1 MIHCD
6 DFHSLC
12 VSSGTLWSLTSGS
25 GAAVCECWVA
35 GPQLGS
41 SVPPTHAPGQ
51 AGPESPLRMPL
62 GSDQHPVNE
71 QLL

>member
-41 SVPPTHAPGQ
+41 SVPPHTLPAKLAP
-51 AGPESPLRMPL
+51 PLRMPW
-62 GSDQHPVNE
+62 GSDQHPVKE